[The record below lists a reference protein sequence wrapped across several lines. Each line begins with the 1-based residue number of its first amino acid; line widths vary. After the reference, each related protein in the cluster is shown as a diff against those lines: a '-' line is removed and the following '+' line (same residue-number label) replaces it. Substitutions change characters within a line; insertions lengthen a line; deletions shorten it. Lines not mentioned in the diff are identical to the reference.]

1 MAERTVTSSEPA
13 APRSTGQ
20 GRRRPSPLMVWV
32 LAPWL
37 VALLLVLLALRLLA
51 LEDFNLQASGWGL
64 LGSAAIC
71 FSIGCVCRVSLLLA
85 DRR

>member
-1 MAERTVTSSEPA
+1 
-13 APRSTGQ
+13 
-20 GRRRPSPLMVWV
+20 MVWV

-37 VALLLVLLALRLLA
+37 VAVLLVLLA
-51 LEDFNLQASGWGL
+51 GWGL

-85 DRR
+85 ERR

>member
-1 MAERTVTSSEPA
+1 MAERTLTPAEPVA
-13 APRSTGQ
+13 ACPAGQ
-20 GRRRPSPLMVWV
+20 GRRRPRPLMVWV

-37 VALLLVLLALRLLA
+37 VAVLLVLLALRLLA

-85 DRR
+85 ERR

>member
-1 MAERTVTSSEPA
+1 MAERTVTPGPVASRPA
-13 APRSTGQ
+13 DQ
-20 GRRRPSPLMVWV
+20 GRRRPRPLMVWV

-37 VALLLVLLALRLLA
+37 VAVLLILLALRLLA

-85 DRR
+85 ERR